1 MNRDELQR
9 VRDWA
14 DQKVTMGAEPPWR
27 WHQYMKLREA
37 ADAILLGMDSTRT
50 VTGPL
55 GSREGEQRRGIGHL
69 RLVDNS
75 LPNSAQPDP
84 EADWNLC
91 PCDVEV
97 AP

>member
-14 DQKVTMGAEPPWR
+14 DQKVTVGAEPPWR
-27 WHQYMKLREA
+27 RHQYMKVREA

-50 VTGPL
+50 VTVPL
-55 GSREGEQRRGIGHL
+55 GSREGEQRRRTGHL
-69 RLVDNS
+69 RLVDDS

-84 EADWNLC
+84 EADWSLC